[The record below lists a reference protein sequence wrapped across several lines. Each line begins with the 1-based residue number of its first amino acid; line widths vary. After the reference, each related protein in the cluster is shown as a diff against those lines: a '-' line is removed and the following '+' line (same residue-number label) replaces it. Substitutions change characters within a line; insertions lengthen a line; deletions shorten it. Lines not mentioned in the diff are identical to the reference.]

1 MASMHLAVHYVGS
14 DHSLTLIVEESP
26 DDFVGR
32 CTLTHYSDDRG
43 WRVFTDDA
51 GTVLRM
57 RYDLVSPGIDCTP
70 VGNENKE
77 KLYLRHAATTK
88 GFIAQGSEFGF
99 GRESITPV
107 TASSSRRTISENCAA
122 PAPRSQSCAAITW
135 NSTSSMPD
143 GSTTARLR

>member
-1 MASMHLAVHYVGS
+1 MHLAVHYVGS

-70 VGNENKE
+70 VGEHLGLGAQALARE
-77 KLYLRHAATTK
+77 TIDGTRHQPGVDHT
-88 GFIAQGSEFGF
+88 GHRIVEPPHHQ
-99 GRESITPV
+99 
-107 TASSSRRTISENCAA
+107 
-122 PAPRSQSCAAITW
+122 
-135 NSTSSMPD
+135 
-143 GSTTARLR
+143 